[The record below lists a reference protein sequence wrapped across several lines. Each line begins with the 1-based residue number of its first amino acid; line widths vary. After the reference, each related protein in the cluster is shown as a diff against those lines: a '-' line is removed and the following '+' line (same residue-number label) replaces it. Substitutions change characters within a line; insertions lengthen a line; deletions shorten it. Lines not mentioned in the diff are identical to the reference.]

1 MTRGRVLVENC
12 IQVEA
17 FIRGDG
23 HRPCLGSPGTV
34 ILCRAVPLGRQRCFE
49 AGNFGRHAF
58 DGIEKT
64 NLLGFQGTCLRCRQ
78 GPFLALLCFCEIEDA
93 YYVSRPAATTRVL
106 TITLDSHEYKK
117 IERRTRG
124 ALPLSFARDIRR
136 MHFEHESDREDGLA
150 SARSPLQTLEPGSSS
165 PALAAVCAILEQ

>member
-1 MTRGRVLVENC
+1 MFTHRVFTGFVGYDPTLK
-12 IQVEA
+12 
-17 FIRGDG
+17 
-23 HRPCLGSPGTV
+23 TV
-34 ILCRAVPLGRQRCFE
+34 IVS
-49 AGNFGRHAF
+49 H
-58 DGIEKT
+58 
-64 NLLGFQGTCLRCRQ
+64 QGTDTSKLYV
-78 GPFLALLCFCEIEDA
+78 ALLCFCEIEDA

-136 MHFEHESDREDGLA
+136 MHFEHESDREDDLA